1 MEEPIEGSGARVIP
15 RANHHP
21 SHGRCSTDSRVLPAN
36 ERRVEMEVE
45 KKERSNSRCSACGFR
60 KRGKNHE
67 KGRHHRY
74 GKNGKLTDKQQ
85 RYN

>member
-1 MEEPIEGSGARVIP
+1 
-15 RANHHP
+15 
-21 SHGRCSTDSRVLPAN
+21 
-36 ERRVEMEVE
+36 MEVE